1 MRLSVIPAFF
11 LISLVYGSAGQ
22 AADYLYTPQQVQ
34 DGVNGDG
41 VLVREVTIR
50 KGDTLSALSKRFAGR
65 GYYYPQIL
73 LFSEVRNPHR
83 IYPGQ
88 VVRVPLARTSGR
100 QVIAPAVPHQAEQQV
115 VLPAVARDQTVKP
128 PEVEQKP
135 AARISP
141 NEKKLFNAAH
151 AAMRKGRCTSAITQF
166 DRFIARYP
174 SSALLPEAV
183 LYRAECYLKL
193 SEK

>member
-1 MRLSVIPAFF
+1 MRFPVIQAFF
-11 LISLVYGSAGQ
+11 LISLVCGSVGQ

-34 DGVNGDG
+34 DGASGDG

-50 KGDTLSALSKRFAGR
+50 KGDTLSALSKRFSGR

-73 LFSEVRNPHR
+73 LFSEIRNPHR

-88 VVRVPLARTSGR
+88 VVRVPLARTSGQ
-100 QVIAPAVPHQAEQQV
+100 QVSAPAVPQQAAQ
-115 VLPAVARDQTVKP
+115 QTVAP
-128 PEVEQKP
+128 DQAVTPTEVQQKP
-135 AARISP
+135 AVRIP
-141 NEKKLFNAAH
+141 RNEQKLFNAAH
-151 AAMRKGRCTSAITQF
+151 MAMRKGRCMSAITQF

-174 SSALLPEAV
+174 SSSLLPEAV

-193 SEK
+193 SGEQ

>member
-1 MRLSVIPAFF
+1 MRFSVIPSFF
-11 LISLVYGSAGQ
+11 LISLVCGSVGQ

-34 DGVNGDG
+34 DGASGDG

-50 KGDTLSALSKRFAGR
+50 KGDTLSALSKQFSGR

-73 LFSEVRNPHR
+73 LFSEIRNPHR

-100 QVIAPAVPHQAEQQV
+100 QITAPAVPHQAEQQTV
-115 VLPAVARDQTVKP
+115 VPVVMQDQAVKP
-128 PEVEQKP
+128 TEAEQKP
-135 AARISP
+135 AVRISR
-141 NEKKLFNAAH
+141 NEQKLFNAAH
-151 AAMRKGRCTSAITQF
+151 TAMRKGRCTSAITQF

-174 SSALLPEAV
+174 SSSLLPEAV